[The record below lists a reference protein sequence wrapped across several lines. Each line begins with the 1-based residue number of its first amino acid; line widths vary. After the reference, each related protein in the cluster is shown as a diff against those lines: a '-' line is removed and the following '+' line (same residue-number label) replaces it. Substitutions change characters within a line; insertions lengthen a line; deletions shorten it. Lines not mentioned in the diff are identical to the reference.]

1 VRLPADPRVRLGLG
15 IVVALVG
22 FAVVLAVIQRLAP
35 APKGPRSSSYAT
47 SPAGLAAYASV
58 LERAGH
64 PVRRLRTSIDD
75 KAPRLDETLVVLDPD
90 VMEPEEAQ
98 AIGDWVRSGGRLV
111 AGGLG
116 DASWLDEVLED
127 PPVWDADGG
136 TRRRTLV
143 PVGETTGVTEVRAGS
158 GGGWHE
164 LGGALPVIGPAGAPL
179 VVIARSGEGSVA
191 LIADP
196 WPLQNRGLAEA
207 DGAAL
212 GIALAGGERRPVA
225 FLETVHGYGVSRGFG
240 GLPGNVKW
248 ALIGLALTALAA
260 IWAAGRRFGPAED
273 PDTEPPP
280 PRVAYVDAL
289 AAALVRAKPGKEEER
304 SK

>member
-1 VRLPADPRVRLGLG
+1 VRLPSDTRVRLGLG
-15 IVVALVG
+15 IVAALVG
-22 FAVVLAVIQRLAP
+22 FAVVLAVIERLSP

-64 PVRRLRTSIDD
+64 PVRRLRTRIAEE
-75 KAPRLDETLVVLDPD
+75 APPTDQTLVVFDPD
-90 VMEPEEAQ
+90 VMEPQEAK

-111 AGGLG
+111 AGASG
-116 DASWLDEVLED
+116 DSSWLDEALHD
-127 PPVWDADGG
+127 APVWEGSDA

-143 PVGETTGVTEVRAGS
+143 PVAETTGVTEVVS
-158 GGGWHE
+158 IGGGWHE
-164 LGGALPVIGPAGAPL
+164 LGGALPVIGPAAGPL
-179 VVIARSGEGSVA
+179 VVTARSGKGTVA
-191 LIADP
+191 LLADST
-196 WPLQNRGLAEA
+196 PLQNRALDER
-207 DGAAL
+207 DDAAL
-212 GIALAGGERRPVA
+212 GIALVGGEGRTVA

-248 ALIGLALTALAA
+248 ALIGLALTALVA

-280 PRVAYVDAL
+280 PRVDYVDAL
-289 AAALVRAKPGKEEER
+289 AAALVRAKPDKEEER